1 MYIFKVCLLLFANL
15 RTDEFHNFTWNMQ
28 TSDFYSN
35 IDLLIPARTPSPDI
49 QYPYPL
55 YKHDEDLKRAAMK
68 TNQVRYRAVFP
79 RLVHQPTIKLQK
91 LAKT

>member
-68 TNQVRYRAVFP
+68 TNQVRY
-79 RLVHQPTIKLQK
+79 LG
-91 LAKT
+91 